1 MSAVSEIIS
10 PRSIVSVDLSDKP
23 SALDV
28 ARLMVRRRVGSVVAI
43 EGGKPVGIITERD
56 ILKKVSGQDRC
67 PGKVKARDLMSSP
80 LVTIKAIDS
89 IETAAA
95 TMAKNKVKRVVVL
108 EEDGSAVG
116 VLSATDITKRLS
128 KILTDEYN
136 RYGSLK
142 AMLEMVRA

>member
-1 MSAVSEIIS
+1 VSAVSEIIS
-10 PRSIVSVDLSDKP
+10 PRSIVSVDLSDNP

-28 ARLMVRRRVGSVVAI
+28 AKLMVKRRVGSVVAI

-67 PGKVKARDLMSSP
+67 PVKARDLMSSP

-89 IETAAA
+89 IETAAV

-116 VLSATDITKRLS
+116 VLSVTDITKRLS